1 MFKVKLTLDR
11 KNYEMYI
18 KSIEPEL
25 TETFGRSRVY
35 ETLDK
40 NNIYINIE
48 APDVPSFKAS
58 ISSIARVLNVAKK
71 ILEGKIW

>member
-11 KNYEMYI
+11 KDYEIYI

-25 TETFGRSRVY
+25 TETFGRSRIY
-35 ETLDK
+35 ETQDDT
-40 NNIYINIE
+40 NIYINIE
-48 APDVPSFKAS
+48 APDISSLKAS

-71 ILEGKIW
+71 ILEEKLW